1 MTLVSKLTAFTLG
14 QTYGGYLVLGDIGLQ
29 AHCFYTGTDIWRLS
43 CVGDIGLQ
51 AHLLLHWDR
60 HMEAILC

>member
-1 MTLVSKLTAFTLG
+1 MCLRYVCLSLMHGHSFGTRLLKLCTKV
-14 QTYGGYLVLGDIGLQ
+14 Y
-29 AHCFYTGTDIWRLS
+29 FYTGTDIWKLS

-60 HMEAILC
+60 HTEAILC